1 MDSEW
6 TLRVRNAVAK
16 SLFFRLSPLPFGGST
31 VLSLTR
37 GPAGNRTTTGSLP
50 ATQEC
55 RDINCTRRTTG
66 TRFLSLTLSPVLL
79 SVSPF
84 LWLRDC
90 VTAGLRIAHG
100 LWVFMP
106 VRPTGCVASL
116 RSLCMAM
123 SLPGFALLFCCFSP
137 YQSFQWCNRHHPSTV
152 LARSIYHFAFRVGLF
167 FLVFVFVVFC
177 FCCCFCLFCFVWFCW
192 SDWHCDDLV
201 GLCIWSFF
209 GTEFLVYSCPQNEHN
224 Y

>member
-16 SLFFRLSPLPFGGST
+16 SLFFSSGLSPLPFGGST

-84 LWLRDC
+84 FDY
-90 VTAGLRIAHG
+90 VTVSLLVLGLLKA
-100 LWVFMP
+100 
-106 VRPTGCVASL
+106 CE
-116 RSLCMAM
+116 SLCPCD
-123 SLPGFALLFCCFSP
+123 LRVVCFSQKSL
-137 YQSFQWCNRHHPSTV
+137 YGDVTS
-152 LARSIYHFAFRVGLF
+152 
-167 FLVFVFVVFC
+167 
-177 FCCCFCLFCFVWFCW
+177 WFC
-192 SDWHCDDLV
+192 
-201 GLCIWSFF
+201 SFVL
-209 GTEFLVYSCPQNEHN
+209 FLAIPILSMMQ
-224 Y
+224 